1 MAMHNLGAF
10 LCYHPSERL
19 HRFWVRPGRGMPPTR
34 VGEQPSGSL
43 SQAVQAIHAHAS
55 IEFEFG

>member
-1 MAMHNLGAF
+1 
-10 LCYHPSERL
+10 
-19 HRFWVRPGRGMPPTR
+19 MPPTR